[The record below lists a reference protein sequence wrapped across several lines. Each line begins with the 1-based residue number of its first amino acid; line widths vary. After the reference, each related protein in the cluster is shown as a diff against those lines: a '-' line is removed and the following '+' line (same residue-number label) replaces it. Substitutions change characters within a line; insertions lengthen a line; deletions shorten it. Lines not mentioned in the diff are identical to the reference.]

1 MPSNNEVLR
10 SRVRLLGSFL
20 GDAIARQSGEDTLQ
34 TIETLRKGFIQE
46 RRDPNPANKQKLI
59 DLIASLDNK
68 TLKNVI
74 RGFSIYFFLA
84 NLTEEN
90 FLREERRTLKQ
101 QSQNFWEGSFRH
113 TLLECQQRHIA
124 ADQIKELIDQ
134 LKFIPVFTAHPTE
147 ARRRT
152 TMNILQTLYAHSTAL
167 NDLPEGSLA
176 YQEAKQK
183 TAETI
188 DLLWSSDEVRTR
200 KPLVYDEINNGLH
213 YFNASLFTAIPQVY
227 RNIKNA
233 IVDVYPELSDY
244 ALPAFLSFGSWIG
257 GDRDGNP
264 FVTHETT
271 EMAVLLHANTVLR
284 HYQVMVRKLRRELI
298 HSDTIASISPK
309 IYQRIKHYSEL
320 DERIFYY
327 NPDDYNNEPYRR
339 LLSIILAK
347 IAATNEHIQSQGNK
361 PEAAADAYSNPQ
373 ALLDDLRL
381 IRESLSTHDKAHA
394 EGLLL
399 DMIRLVKTCGFHL
412 AALDIRQDSGYHGE
426 VIADIFDNAS
436 NLPDYRQLSETERQQ
451 WLTRL
456 LEQPGTPLI
465 YVDNLS
471 KQTQE
476 QLALINSIA
485 KLRKLVGEDTF
496 GSYII
501 SMTNNASQ
509 LLEVLLLMRFSGL
522 SGINDSGELYAALP
536 VAPLFETIEDLKNI
550 DHILPAVLDNPLY
563 RKLLEQSGNTQE
575 IMLGYSDSSKDGGII
590 TSAWQLYSAQQT
602 ITEIAKKYGINT
614 RLFHGR
620 GGSVS
625 RGGGSTHQAI
635 AAQPAGTLNGQIKFT
650 EQGEVLYAKYANPD
664 TAVFEL
670 TMGITGALKATSSR
684 FVEQPKQLNSYEAL
698 FARLAE
704 AGEQQYRALTDHTE
718 GFYEFYSQ
726 ATPVQEIS
734 LLNIGSRPAHR
745 KKGLPSKSTIRAIP
759 WVFGWSLARFTL
771 PAWYGVGSALNSV
784 KQDEALMQ
792 EMNDNWPFFNA
803 FISNIEMAFTKSEM
817 SIAQAYSQLCEDQT
831 LRARI
836 MQAVIDEHDLT
847 QQGLNSLLNQDT
859 LLSNQQELASSLE
872 WRNAYLD
879 PINYIQIELL
889 KRLRQNNE
897 QTPDTSSGHTQN
909 DDISVE
915 DPLIRSINAL
925 AAGLRNTG

>member
-1 MPSNNEVLR
+1 MPSNNNVLR

-20 GDAIARQSGEDTLQ
+20 GEAIARQSGADTVE
-34 TIETLRKGFIQE
+34 TIEVLRKGFIQE
-46 RRDPNPANKQKLI
+46 RRSPDPKNKQKLI

-68 TLKNVI
+68 TLQNVI

-90 FLREERRTLKQ
+90 FLQQERRALKENSYQ
-101 QSQNFWEGSFRH
+101 YWEGSFRH
-113 TLLECQQRHIA
+113 TLLECKERNIEA
-124 ADQIKELIDQ
+124 EQIKELIDQ

-152 TMNILQTLYAHSTAL
+152 TMNILQTLYAHSNAL
-167 NDLPEGSLA
+167 DELPEGSMA
-176 YQEAKQK
+176 YEEAKQK
-183 TAETI
+183 TAEAI

-200 KPLVYDEINNGLH
+200 KPLVFDEINNGLH

-227 RNIKNA
+227 RNTKNA
-233 IVDVYPELSDY
+233 IVDIYPELSDY
-244 ALPAFLSFGSWIG
+244 PLPAFLRFGSWIG

-271 EMAVLLHANTVLR
+271 EMAVLMHANTVLR
-284 HYQVMVRKLRRELI
+284 HYRVVLKKLRRELI
-298 HSDTIASISPK
+298 HSDTIVDISAE
-309 IYQRIKHYSEL
+309 IYQRIEDYSDL
-320 DERIFYY
+320 DQKVFYY
-327 NPDDYNNEPYRR
+327 NPEDYNHEPYRR
-339 LLSIILAK
+339 LLSLILEK
-347 IAATNEHIQSQGNK
+347 VAATNQYIQSRGEDL
-361 PEAAADAYSNPQ
+361 EAAAYAYSSPEE
-373 ALLDDLRL
+373 LLDDLRL
-381 IRESLSTHDKAHA
+381 IRQSVQVHDEAHSK
-394 EGLLL
+394 ELLL

-412 AALDIRQDSGYHGE
+412 ASLDIRQDSAYHGE
-426 VIADIFDNAS
+426 VIADIFDSAS
-436 NLPDYRQLSETERQQ
+436 NLPDYRSLSEEERQQ

-465 YVDNLS
+465 YSDNLS
-471 KQTQE
+471 DQTRE
-476 QLALINSIA
+476 QLALMNSIA
-485 KLRKLVGEDTF
+485 KLRKLVGKDTF

-509 LLEVLLLMRFSGL
+509 LLEVLLLMRFAGL
-522 SGINDSGELYAALP
+522 SGIDAKGNLFAALP
-536 VAPLFETIEDLKNI
+536 VAPLFETIDDLKNI
-550 DHILPAVLDNPLY
+550 DHIMPAVLDNPLY
-563 RKLLEQSGNTQE
+563 LQLLKGSDNTQE

-602 ITEIAKKYGINT
+602 ITEIAKKYGIQT

-670 TMGITGALKATSSR
+670 TMGITGALKASSSR
-684 FVEQPKQLNSYEAL
+684 FVEQPKQLTSYESL

-704 AGEQQYRALTDHTE
+704 AGENEYRALTDNTE

-771 PAWYGVGSALNSV
+771 PAWYGVGSALDSV
-784 KQDEALMQ
+784 KQDEALMK
-792 EMNDNWPFFNA
+792 EMNDNWPFFKA

-817 SIAQAYSQLCEDQT
+817 NIARAYSQLCEDET
-831 LRARI
+831 LRETV
-836 MQAVIDEHDLT
+836 MQAVIKEHELT
-847 QQGLNSLLNQDT
+847 QSGLNSLLKQES
-859 LLSNQQELASSLE
+859 LLAGQQELASSLE

-879 PINYIQIELL
+879 PMNYIQIELL
-889 KRLRQNNE
+889 KRLRHSDKDQ
-897 QTPDTSSGHTQN
+897 QDAQSSLE
-909 DDISVE
+909 VE